1 METRLDRLTRAAE
14 IAEAAQ
20 KQFLIVEAWFL
31 CGSRLLWELFWTET
45 VLNLRRSCGID
56 WIHPAAIFGLDPV
69 ALSKRNLSCSCAV
82 SVEAQVFISQC
93 CEVGRSRWR
102 GWGWG
107 WWWRRRL
114 MPMILGVA
122 SIANGPDCFLANV
135 KDWSGR
141 TRDQIRD
148 HGKLSLEP
156 IYIYIYIS
164 IQGWQ
169 YVAELSSVK
178 NPLENPQSHGWHW
191 LTNFAQVRVSLPW
204 AAPRVNWPFRQA
216 CNLTYR
222 WFTGQ
227 IHPMRDI
234 YWILG

>member
-102 GWGWG
+102 GWGW

-156 IYIYIYIS
+156 IYIYIYQSRVDNTSLNWAVSKIHWK
-164 IQGWQ
+164 IPRVMVGIGWRILPRF
-169 YVAELSSVK
+169 VLACHE
-178 NPLENPQSHGWHW
+178 PLLGWTGHSAKRATW
-191 LTNFAQVRVSLPW
+191 LTDDSLGK
-204 AAPRVNWPFRQA
+204 
-216 CNLTYR
+216 
-222 WFTGQ
+222 FTLWETS
-227 IHPMRDI
+227 IES
-234 YWILG
+234 